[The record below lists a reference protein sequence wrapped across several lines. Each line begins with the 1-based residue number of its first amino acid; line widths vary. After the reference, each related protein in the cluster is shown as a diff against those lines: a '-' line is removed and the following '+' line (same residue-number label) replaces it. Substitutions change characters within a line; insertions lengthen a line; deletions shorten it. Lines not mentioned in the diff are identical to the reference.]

1 MERTRNG
8 DAWLQIQLLD
18 LENLKVDTK
27 SLDADTIR
35 SEYQR
40 RIIKSSKLV
49 RLARYIPYDEA
60 MNTEQ

>member
-1 MERTRNG
+1 M
-8 DAWLQIQLLD
+8 LQIQLLD